1 MTKPRR
7 AAIHRGS
14 NHAETRFIAA
24 PTMQKPDSSR
34 LQPCRNPIHPGS
46 NHAETRF
53 IAAPTMQK
61 PDSSRL
67 QPCTA
72 ATNRGRTVYL
82 SDMTVR
88 KTTAKNIR
96 IIEVPSEVGA
106 GTRGASL
113 GVEAIKIA
121 ALDFRSQFFKKYKS
135 IVIPNDNAALYS
147 NPGSRYAKHIRSVLK
162 IYERVSAAVRDTLRD
177 GRFPLLISGD
187 HSSAGGT
194 IAGIKIAYPESRL
207 GVIWIDAHA
216 DLHSPYTSPSGNLH
230 GMPLA
235 TALNEDNI
243 EEKINDLDYETI
255 ELWELLKSVG
265 DIAPKVDYRDL
276 VYVTLRDFE
285 EQENALIKNHK
296 VKVIST
302 NELKKTGVTKL
313 SREILKYLAG
323 CDKIYI
329 SFDVDAMDPSVSRGT
344 GTPVKGGINERE
356 AADLILELIQNE
368 RVCCLEF
375 TEVNPT
381 LDSENV
387 MAETAFE
394 ILQKV
399 ARQVEII

>member
-1 MTKPRR
+1 
-7 AAIHRGS
+7 
-14 NHAETRFIAA
+14 
-24 PTMQKPDSSR
+24 
-34 LQPCRNPIHPGS
+34 
-46 NHAETRF
+46 
-53 IAAPTMQK
+53 
-61 PDSSRL
+61 
-67 QPCTA
+67 
-72 ATNRGRTVYL
+72 
-82 SDMTVR
+82 MTVR
-88 KTTAKNIR
+88 KSNSKNIR
-96 IIEVPSEVGA
+96 LIEVPSEVGA
-106 GTRGASL
+106 GTRGSSL

-121 ALDFRSQFFKKYKS
+121 ALDFRSDFFKKYKS
-135 IVIPNDNAALYS
+135 IVIPNDNQALYGK
-147 NPGSRYAKHIRSVLK
+147 PGSRYAKNIRSVLK
-162 IYERVSAAVRDTLRD
+162 MYERVAAAVRDTLRD
-177 GRFPLLISGD
+177 GRFPLILSGD

-194 IAGIKIAYPESRL
+194 IAGLKMAYPESRL

-243 EEKINDLDYETI
+243 EEKVNDLDYETI

-265 DIAPKVDYRDL
+265 DIAPKVDYRD
-276 VYVTLRDFE
+276 VVFVTLRDFE
-285 EQENALIKNHK
+285 DQEATLIKNNK
-296 VKVIST
+296 MRVITT
-302 NELKKTGVTKL
+302 NELRKTGVTKL
-313 SREILKYLAG
+313 SREILKYLSA

-329 SFDVDAMDPSVSRGT
+329 TFDVDSLDPAVSRGT

-368 RVCCLEF
+368 RTCCLEF